1 MSARSSPARPR
12 SSPNRLA
19 GLAYVRHAA
28 ETTKLPWFAIGGIT
42 EENLDR
48 VLDAGATRIAVSAG
62 VVRAARPRRA
72 AARLKARLEGREPEV
87 VRREEGD
94 DVG

>member
-1 MSARSSPARPR
+1 MQS
-12 SSPNRLA
+12 
-19 GLAYVRHAA
+19 AA

-42 EENLDR
+42 EENVER
-48 VLDAGATRIAVSAG
+48 VLEAGATRIAVSAA

-87 VRREEGD
+87 VRGEDE
-94 DVG
+94 VE